1 MDRLLRSL
9 VSRGLRRG
17 LGGEPWWLLL
27 AVAAWLVRRAR
38 QRGPEVVWSG
48 RVKAGERLVVTA
60 WEGGGPAPSLP
71 TGPG

>member
-17 LGGEPWWLLL
+17 FAGEPWWLAL

-48 RVKAGERLVVTA
+48 RIAAGERLVVSA
-60 WEGGGPAPSLP
+60 WEGDRGGAPSSS
-71 TGPG
+71 GPG